1 MDPSYAARY
10 RRLYERHWWWRARQA
25 VVLPL
30 LASLAAARGGGFGT
44 ILDIGCGDGLF
55 FEHLA
60 RFGVP
65 EGIEPDRSLVT
76 ALGRS
81 RGPITVA
88 PFDRSFVTET
98 RYGLVVM
105 LDVLE
110 HLDDP
115 VDALRHIRSLLADD
129 GCLVITVPAF
139 RLLWTGH
146 DELNRHRTRYTRGML
161 LREADVAGFE
171 VERSR
176 YLFQWLWPAKLLVR
190 LRETVVSAAPQPA
203 EVPPAR
209 LNRLLYGLCRV
220 EERSWGRLPWPLGT
234 SLIAVLRKAGS
245 AADLEVAEEG
255 P

>member
-10 RRLYERHWWWRARQA
+10 RRLYEQHWWWRAREA

-30 LASLAAARGGGFGT
+30 LTSLAAERRGGFGT

-55 FEHLA
+55 FEQLE
-60 RFGVP
+60 RLGTP
-65 EGIEPDRSLVT
+65 EGIEPDPSLVT
-76 ALGRS
+76 DRGRA

-88 PFDRSFVTET
+88 PFDRAFETET

-115 VDALRHIRSLLADD
+115 VGALRHIRSLLAKD
-129 GCLVITVPAF
+129 GRLVITVPAF

-161 LREADVAGFE
+161 LREAAAAGLE

-176 YLFQWLWPAKLLVR
+176 YLFQWLWPVKLLVR
-190 LRETVVSAAPQPA
+190 LRESLVSTPPQPA
-203 EVPPAR
+203 DVPSAW
-209 LNRLLYGLCRV
+209 LNRTLYGWCRL
-220 EERSWGRLPWPLGT
+220 EERSWGRLPWPFGT
-234 SLIAVLRKAGS
+234 TLIAVLRADRS
-245 AADLEVAEEG
+245 VADLEVAEEG
-255 P
+255 S